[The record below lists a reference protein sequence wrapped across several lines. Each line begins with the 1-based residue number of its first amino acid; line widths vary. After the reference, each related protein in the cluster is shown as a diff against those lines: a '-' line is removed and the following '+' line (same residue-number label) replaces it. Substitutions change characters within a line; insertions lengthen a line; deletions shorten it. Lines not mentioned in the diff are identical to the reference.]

1 MLLLAAGLGRSVA
14 DIPPAPPKPRP
25 DSHVTAVIGGIREG
39 RENSEPVPEESVVP
53 EGKSVPKGKAI
64 GPKAGMDR
72 GETSE
77 AGTGESSAVAKSAAG
92 KAHMAKSATAKSA
105 MAKSTMAKSTMAK
118 SAAHS
123 CRRV

>member
-1 MLLLAAGLGRSVA
+1 MNMLLLARQSLGRSVA

-25 DSHVTAVIGGIREG
+25 DSHVTAVIGGKGEG
-39 RENSEPVPEESVVP
+39 RENSEPVPEEPVVP
-53 EGKSVPKGKAI
+53 EGKSMPEGKAI
-64 GPKAGMDR
+64 GAEAGMDR

-77 AGTGESSAVAKSAAG
+77 SRTGESAVTKSAAG
-92 KAHMAKSATAKSA
+92 KATHMAKSA
-105 MAKSTMAKSTMAK
+105 MAKSAMAK

>member
-77 AGTGESSAVAKSAAG
+77 AGTGESAVTKSAAG
-92 KAHMAKSATAKSA
+92 KATHMAKSA
-105 MAKSTMAKSTMAK
+105 MAKST
-118 SAAHS
+118 AHS